1 MDMRWRVTW
10 RDVDVLK
17 VKGSMTSGFG
27 KSKISLNQE
36 VDLYAFLFL
45 HLHFNKK
52 CFLFLSTPANSFVKK
67 PQT

>member
-36 VDLYAFLFL
+36 VDIIICIYIFAFAHNNKSLF
-45 HLHFNKK
+45 F
-52 CFLFLSTPANSFVKK
+52 FSF
-67 PQT
+67 